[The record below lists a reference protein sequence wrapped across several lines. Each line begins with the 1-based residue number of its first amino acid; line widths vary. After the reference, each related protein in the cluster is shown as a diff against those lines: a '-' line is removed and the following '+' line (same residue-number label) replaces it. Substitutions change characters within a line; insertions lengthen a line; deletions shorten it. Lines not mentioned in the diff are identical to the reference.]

1 MADFAT
7 LPGGLVFGTD
17 GADVVDA
24 DTDAPGSFDNLIAT
38 FGGSDTVF
46 AGQGDDIVFGGDEG
60 RRGRAERDDD
70 DDRGRGR
77 DRDDDDRG
85 HGRGRD
91 RDDDDHG
98 RGHGR
103 GRDDDGHGRG
113 FGKDRD
119 DDPGRGD
126 GHGHGGDGQGG
137 DHGSG
142 PPTGDY
148 LFGEEGNDVLFG
160 GNGDDVLDGGTDNDA
175 LIGGAGNDLLLG
187 GAGNDFLAGNAG
199 ADSLAGQSGEDT
211 FYFESGFGRDVVLDF
226 RPGEDVIAIQA
237 NINGSGI
244 TSADDLVSRI
254 SSDDTGAVINLGNGD
269 QIKLVG
275 VSTEDL
281 LNNLSGY
288 VKIV

>member
-7 LPGGLVFGTD
+7 LPGGLVFGTE
-17 GADVVDA
+17 GADLVDA
-24 DTDAPGSFDNLIAT
+24 DRDAPGSFDNLIAT

-46 AGQGDDIVFGGDEG
+46 AGQGNDIVFGGDESSRG
-60 RRGRAERDDD
+60 RRGRDDD

-77 DRDDDDRG
+77 DRDDDDHGR
-85 HGRGRD
+85 GRGRD

-98 RGHGR
+98 RG
-103 GRDDDGHGRG
+103 

-119 DDPGRGD
+119 DGPGRGD
-126 GHGHGGDGQGG
+126 GHGHGGGHGG

-148 LFGEEGNDVLFG
+148 LFGEEGNDILFG
-160 GNGDDVLDGGTDNDA
+160 GKGDDVLDGGADNDV
-175 LIGGAGNDLLLG
+175 LIGGAGKDLLLG
-187 GAGNDFLAGNAG
+187 GAGDDFLAGNAG
-199 ADSLAGQSGEDT
+199 ADTLLGGSGEDT

-244 TSADDLVSRI
+244 TGADDLVGRI
-254 SSDDTGAVINLGNGD
+254 SSDDTGAVINLGGGD

-281 LNNLSGY
+281 LSNLSSY